1 MKKKAFLVFII
12 TFTIHTFFF
21 TSPLSAQDSDSKPV
35 RDRKLEKETQQARAF
50 TRTDSLLNSRQFV
63 FKAENAV
70 EVFVVVDSLFG
81 EVQNGNRNNLQ
92 GHITQFEVK
101 KNEKKKQLSLSFK
114 MRGVMHTADVV
125 LFMDASGKGKATV
138 LSEFPRKFTF
148 IGELLDFEDA
158 WIYEGPSHDVH

>member
-1 MKKKAFLVFII
+1 MKKKTFLVFLV
-12 TFTIHTFFF
+12 TFAINTFLV
-21 TSPLSAQDSDSKPV
+21 TSPLYAQNSDPKY
-35 RDRKLEKETQQARAF
+35 RHDRKAEKEAQQAHAF
-50 TRTDSLLNSRQFV
+50 IRTDSLLNSRQFV
-63 FKAENAV
+63 FKADNRV